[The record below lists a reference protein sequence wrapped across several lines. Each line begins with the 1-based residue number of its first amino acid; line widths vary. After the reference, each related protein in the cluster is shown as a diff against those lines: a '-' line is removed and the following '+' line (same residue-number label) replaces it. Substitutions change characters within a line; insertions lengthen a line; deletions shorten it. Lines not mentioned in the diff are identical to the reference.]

1 MQHVQQPIV
10 NACMSACISMITG
23 IEVSRVI
30 SEFHAGYH
38 SRRIGQEHLVYKY
51 LIKNGFVPFDEH
63 DLPRSKEDTEITFT
77 PEYHYIVGAPQ
88 LVCEGVYHAV
98 VIYFKDGE
106 LEVFDP
112 MYGKG
117 KSYCFG
123 VYANNDDLIS

>member
-77 PEYHYIVGAPQ
+77 PEYHYIVGAP
-88 LVCEGVYHAV
+88 
-98 VIYFKDGE
+98 
-106 LEVFDP
+106 
-112 MYGKG
+112 
-117 KSYCFG
+117 
-123 VYANNDDLIS
+123 